1 MSERDAG
8 AAFASDLAAHAEF
21 VRRVARGLLAG
32 EADADDV
39 AQETLLAALERP
51 PARDGGGS
59 LRAWLATVARNAA
72 REWARRGERRRRRE
86 EKSARPEAVPSP
98 LDTLDRQRTLRHLTD
113 AILAL
118 PEPYRSTILARY
130 YDALSPAAIAA
141 RSGIPAA
148 TVRTHLKRGL
158 ERLRESLDARHGGDR
173 ESWTLALAPLVPVS
187 AGAVLLGGGLLVSQ
201 WTGSVAAALVVAAAA
216 GTLALFLSREPA
228 IEGGVSP
235 EAPRRAESVV
245 SGSPARGERAAPPSA
260 ESPAPVA
267 PASPRRGLAL
277 TGRVVDAADAPLAGV
292 PVALEIE
299 GATAASATGTL
310 TDALGRF
317 ALDGPEPD
325 GAVVVTL
332 RARPAHLCDA
342 VATRALRSPED
353 GKFGDLVAHAG
364 GSVSGRVTTS
374 GSPLAGARVTAVPS
388 IARGSGVALI
398 RDVPEGP
405 SGRVA
410 LTDDGG
416 GYRIDGLPPGA
427 CFIRFAAPGC
437 ADVVRPGV
445 RVRQGEVTE
454 GVDFDVDLD
463 RAVAGRVVDPDG
475 APIPNVSVRL
485 YEIGTPSPGESTYAP
500 DDLRTDA
507 EGRFAFRGLV
517 GGPYYVLLRA
527 PGFLSPKA
535 DSLTPGP
542 EERVLTMQPSGTI
555 EVSVIDAATRTA
567 VANASVGVDDAEAT
581 VTAGG
586 GGVFHLANLPSGPVR
601 VTAAA
606 PGYASVLVGDLEA
619 PPATGRRVEVALERG
634 AEIAGEVRDAAGA
647 PIEGA
652 LVSAPFPPVASARTD
667 AAGRFTLKGLASG
680 NHELVARHP
689 AYQSKSTP
697 PIAVVAEGPPPDELV
712 VIVLEKTGAIAGL
725 ATKSDGS
732 PLAGAHVTARALADP
747 ASSRTAIASDARAVA
762 NGRGEFEVRGLATG
776 PYALRVESDAVDP
789 ERIAASAS
797 STGPEPGEVVADVRA
812 GESTW
817 VELRERLRGRIRGAV
832 TDAGAAA
839 AGVSVSL
846 ASLPDDA
853 TVAFEGASAATDDA
867 GEFAFDGVE
876 AGTYILRVKP
886 PGAARSIRRDLTV
899 GEGETR
905 ELAIALPGGAIE
917 GTVVDAATREP
928 MAGVAVAVSRPGVR
942 EPMVL
947 KAAPSGGITGLSAPS
962 FEERFLT
969 DASGRY
975 RFSHVEPG
983 EYAVAIE
990 GGGAAPA
997 RRDGVTVSDERS
1009 PAIVDFAA
1017 TRGATIEVRY
1027 ESDGPAMPAVLA
1039 AIEPESVA
1047 ETSEARH
1054 AWRPMKTIV
1063 FRDLAPGAYRITVRD
1078 LPDSHRGETRAVVA
1092 AGETATV
1099 SVRLE
1104 RR

>member
-39 AQETLLAALERP
+39 AQETLLAALERR
-51 PARDGGGS
+51 PARDDGGS

-86 EKSARPEAVPSP
+86 ERSARPEAVPSP

-130 YDALSPAAIAA
+130 YDALAPAAIAA

-173 ESWTLALAPLVPVS
+173 ERWALALAPLVPIS
-187 AGAVLLGGGLLVSQ
+187 AGAVLLGGGLIVGK
-201 WTGSVAAALVVAAAA
+201 WTGSVAAALAVAAAV
-216 GTLALFLSREPA
+216 GTIALFMSNDAERERGSHSPASRAAEPVA
-228 IEGGVSP
+228 A
-235 EAPRRAESVV
+235 APAPSETVAPPTAAASKPNAA
-245 SGSPARGERAAPPSA
+245 GSPRL
-260 ESPAPVA
+260 
-267 PASPRRGLAL
+267 GLAL
-277 TGRVVDAADAPLAGV
+277 TGRVVDSAGTPLPGV
-292 PVALEIE
+292 PVGLERE
-299 GATAASATGTL
+299 GAAASSAPAL
-310 TDALGRF
+310 TDDAGRF
-317 ALDGPEPD
+317 ALDGPAPD

-353 GKFGDLVAHAG
+353 GEFGDLVAHAG

-416 GYRIDGLPPGA
+416 VYRIDGLPPGA

-445 RVRQGEVTE
+445 RVGQGEVTE
-454 GVDFDVDLD
+454 GVDLDVDLD

-542 EERVLTMQPSGTI
+542 EERMLTMQPSGTI
-555 EVSVIDAATRTA
+555 EVTVIDAATRTA
-567 VANASVGVDDAEAT
+567 VANASVGVDDAAAT

-586 GGVFHLANLPSGPVR
+586 GGVFLLANLPSGPVR

-689 AYQSKSTP
+689 AYQAKSTP
-697 PIAVVAEGPPPDELV
+697 PIAVAAEEPPSAEPV
-712 VIVLEKTGAIAGL
+712 VIVLEETGTIAGL
-725 ATKSDGS
+725 ATKADGS
-732 PLAGAHVTARALADP
+732 PLEGAHVTARFLADP

-789 ERIAASAS
+789 DRIAASAS
-797 STGPEPGEVVADVRA
+797 STGPEPGEIVADVRA

-817 VELRERLRGRIRGAV
+817 VELRERLRGRIRGTV

-947 KAAPSGGITGLSAPS
+947 KAAPGGGITGLSAPS

-975 RFSHVEPG
+975 RFTHVEPG

-997 RRDGVTVSDERS
+997 RRDGVTVLESRS

-1039 AIEPESVA
+1039 AIEPESVT
-1047 ETSEARH
+1047 ETTEARH